1 MTPSIATD
9 AWGIDSGYEDA
20 TGVWRETSR
29 ETRASLLAAMGLDP
43 DEAPPADESVRV
55 LRQDTPLRLDR
66 HAELTLE
73 DGARLRLDTGTTTA
87 LPLGYHDLTFLD
99 TERTVRLIVAPP
111 RCVAPPTR
119 AWGWAV
125 QVYALRSAGSWG
137 MGDFGDLRRLGAW
150 SRDLGARLL
159 LVNPFLAAVPG
170 EYEDPSPY
178 SPSSRR
184 YRNPVYLRIEDI
196 PGGATLGTEL
206 EPLARAGRA
215 LNASRRIDRAEIR
228 RLKRDALERLWRRFP
243 GDAALDRWVTEE
255 GRGLHD
261 FAVFTALAEQHGGG
275 WQNWPEKFR
284 QPGAPAVRHFAEAH
298 ADRVRFH
305 SWVQW
310 LLHVQLERA
319 SREIAL
325 LHDFP
330 IGVNGNGADAWA
342 WQDVL
347 AVDASVGAPP
357 DRYSRNGQDWGLPP
371 FVPVRLRARRY
382 EPFIET
388 LRGVL
393 RYGGG
398 LRVDHVMGLFRLF
411 WIPRGCKP
419 TEGGYVRYPTEDLLA
434 IVALESHRAGAFV
447 VGEDLGTVEPGVR
460 ERLAELGILS
470 YRVLWFESGPP
481 ESYPALAL
489 ASATTHDLPT
499 IPGIWTGSD
508 VAAQQRLGFEP
519 NVGTF
524 TELRRRLSSL
534 SGVPEGSPVEAVV
547 EGTYAALGRAPSAI
561 VTATLEDALAV
572 EERPNMPGTFGTWP
586 NWSLALPAPLE
597 EIEHGPLPLA
607 VARALESS
615 RGGSRA

>member
-1 MTPSIATD
+1 
-9 AWGIDSGYEDA
+9 
-20 TGVWRETSR
+20 
-29 ETRASLLAAMGLDP
+29 
-43 DEAPPADESVRV
+43 
-55 LRQDTPLRLDR
+55 
-66 HAELTLE
+66 
-73 DGARLRLDTGTTTA
+73 
-87 LPLGYHDLTFLD
+87 
-99 TERTVRLIVAPP
+99 
-111 RCVAPPTR
+111 
-119 AWGWAV
+119 
-125 QVYALRSAGSWG
+125 
-137 MGDFGDLRRLGAW
+137 
-150 SRDLGARLL
+150 
-159 LVNPFLAAVPG
+159 
-170 EYEDPSPY
+170 
-178 SPSSRR
+178 
-184 YRNPVYLRIEDI
+184 
-196 PGGATLGTEL
+196 
-206 EPLARAGRA
+206 
-215 LNASRRIDRAEIR
+215 
-228 RLKRDALERLWRRFP
+228 
-243 GDAALDRWVTEE
+243 
-255 GRGLHD
+255 LHD
-261 FAVFTALAEQHGGG
+261 FAVFTALAERHGSG
-275 WQNWPEKFR
+275 WQNWPEQFR

-298 ADRVRFH
+298 ADRVGFH

-330 IGVNGNGADAWA
+330 VGVNGNGADAWA

-419 TEGGYVRYPTEDLLA
+419 TEGGYVRYPTDDLLA

-447 VGEDLGTVEPGVR
+447 VGEDLGTVQPGVR

-481 ESYPALAL
+481 ESYPGLAL

-519 NVGTF
+519 DAGTF

-534 SGVPEGSPVEAVV
+534 SGVPEGGPVEAVV

-607 VARALESS
+607 VARALAAS
-615 RGGSRA
+615 RGGGQA